1 MMETPVASIIVLT
14 YNQEHSLPVT
24 LDSLLAQKT
33 SFPIEIVVADD
44 CSKDGTRGVIAD
56 YAGRYPDI
64 IRPLYNER
72 NLGILGNYCSTLRQC
87 RGKYISGCAGD
98 DHWIDAEK
106 LQLQVEIMERTP
118 EIGVVYTD
126 VLMDSVATGE
136 KYVRKSKDPEENTFT
151 QLLRGCFIPA
161 PTACFRASLLEY
173 VDYDE
178 YLRLGFQMED
188 YPKWLALSIFTK
200 FYHLRRT
207 TVNYRI
213 DRKYIN
219 DRRGGALH
227 ACKFDEG
234 TTAIRLYFRNQYPD
248 RTTLTVEE
256 IEDAHYKIG
265 LRAGLNMD
273 DRKFTKEYVDKIHER
288 TPYVKR
294 LSRICASPLLFW
306 LYQTYRR
313 LTGKTRTPL
322 QMYFGQ

>member
-1 MMETPVASIIVLT
+1 MMESPVASIIVLT

-33 SFPIEIVVADD
+33 SFPFEIVVADD
-44 CSKDGTRGVIAD
+44 CSKDGTRNVMAD

-64 IRPLYNER
+64 IRPIFNER
-72 NLGILGNYCSTLRQC
+72 NLGILGNYRSTLRQC

-98 DHWIDAEK
+98 DHWIDPEK
-106 LQLQVEIMERTP
+106 LQLQVEIMERDP

-126 VLMDSVATGE
+126 VLMDAVTTGE

-161 PTACFRASLLEY
+161 PSACFRASLLAY

-178 YLRLGFQMED
+178 YVRLGFQMED
-188 YPKWLALSIFTK
+188 YPKWLALSIHTK
-200 FYHLRRT
+200 FYHLKRT

-213 DRKYIN
+213 ERKYIN
-219 DRRGGALH
+219 DRREVALH
-227 ACKFDEG
+227 ACRFDEG
-234 TTAIRLYFRNQYPD
+234 TTAIRLYFRNLYPD
-248 RTTLTVEE
+248 RTTLTAEE

-265 LRAGLNMD
+265 FRAGLNMD
-273 DRKFTKEYVDKIHER
+273 DRKFAKEYVDKVHDR

-294 LSRICASPLLFW
+294 LSWICASPVLFRFYQ
-306 LYQTYRR
+306 LYRK